1 MYIFIGI
8 LNILCGIIIGLI
20 VKPFNNQVVDICISL
35 LFFVDGILDI
45 RKAIKKTTKSTQTVL
60 FILSSNILY
69 FHPII
74 F

>member
-35 LFFVDGILDI
+35 LFFINGILDI
-45 RKAIKKTTKSTQTVL
+45 RKAIK
-60 FILSSNILY
+60 NE
-69 FHPII
+69 
-74 F
+74 